1 MKANE
6 LDKKFDDNE
15 ESILE
20 YFDLS
25 KAERVNLQQQKV
37 NIDMPLWMIQRL
49 DREASRLGISRQAI
63 IKTWLADRIKE
74 QQLQSTST

>member
-6 LDKKFDDNE
+6 LDRKFDDNQ

-20 YFDLS
+20 HFDLS
-25 KAERVNLQQQKV
+25 KAERVNIKPE
-37 NIDMPLWMIQRL
+37 NINLDLPSWMVQSL
-49 DREASRLGISRQAI
+49 DKEAARLGIAREAV

-74 QQLQSTST
+74 QSVR

>member
-6 LDKKFDDNE
+6 LDCKFDDNQ
-15 ESILE
+15 ESVLE

-25 KAERVNLQQQKV
+25 KAERVNIKPK
-37 NIDMPLWMIQRL
+37 NINLNLPSWMIQSL
-49 DREASRLGISRQAI
+49 DKEAARLGIAREAV

-74 QQLQSTST
+74 QSAK

>member
-6 LDKKFDDNE
+6 LERKFDDNQ

-20 YFDLS
+20 HFDLS
-25 KAERVNLQQQKV
+25 KAERVNIKQE
-37 NIDMPLWMIQRL
+37 NINLDMPSWMVQSL
-49 DREASRLGISRQAI
+49 DEEAARLGIAREAV

-74 QQLQSTST
+74 QGKR